1 MGYQYQSSN
10 TLGPKLAIKPFSHF
24 IIKKIKN
31 AFNDFCLHPVKNVY
45 KSEED
50 RSALLGDIKRT
61 YSCKKDL
68 EYRMSTL

>member
-1 MGYQYQSSN
+1 MNGIPVS
-10 TLGPKLAIKPFSHF
+10 
-24 IIKKIKN
+24 IIKHTRTQTSNETIFPLQN